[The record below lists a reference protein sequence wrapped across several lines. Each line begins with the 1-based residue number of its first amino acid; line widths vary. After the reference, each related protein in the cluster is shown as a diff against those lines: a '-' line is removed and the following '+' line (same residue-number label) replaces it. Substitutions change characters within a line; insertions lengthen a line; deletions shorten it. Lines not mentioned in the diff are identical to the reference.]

1 MRKTFLFT
9 ASCAFAIA
17 APSFAQISASNV
29 TVQAAGTS
37 IPVVIGTSTN
47 VSNRVVEPV
56 TPSFD
61 NLISAPI
68 EYDENGIAKAQY
80 FKASDLT
87 PEQNKAF
94 EEELRRVRAYQAQ
107 NGSALSVPDY
117 TYSQGTSSGAVLNAP
132 AQTAEPISAV
142 SESITYG
149 EFAPV
154 TQTPQSGTYEIELY
168 APAASTPA
176 STSASNVTVINEAV
190 PATASSTSLHVVAKG
205 DTLYNLSK
213 RYDVTIGR
221 IQDEN
226 GLSDTNLSLGQN
238 LRIPSNAALALN
250 TTIAQPIF
258 VSAPVRDGAVTRRI
272 VQPIPVTNNTQINYA
287 VLKGDT
293 LFSIAKRSCV
303 SVNDLAAQ
311 NGITDP
317 SSLSLGQKLSMP
329 QGHCLTK

>member
-1 MRKTFLFT
+1 MRKTLLLT
-9 ASCAFAIA
+9 ASCVFAVA
-17 APSFAQISASNV
+17 TPSFAQISYSPANTLSE
-29 TVQAAGTS
+29 
-37 IPVVIGTSTN
+37 PVVVGTSTA
-47 VSNRVVEPV
+47 VTNRVVQPV

-94 EEELRRVRAYQAQ
+94 NDEVRRVRDYQSY
-107 NGSALSVPDY
+107 NGTYSSVPNY
-117 TYSQGTSSGAVLNAP
+117 TYTQGTSSGAVLNAP
-132 AQTAEPISAV
+132 TSAPV
-142 SESITYG
+142 NEAITYG
-149 EFAPV
+149 EFAP
-154 TQTPQSGTYEIELY
+154 TAPATLPNSTSSAYEIELY
-168 APAASTPA
+168 APT
-176 STSASNVTVINEAV
+176 TSPSNVTIVNQ
-190 PATASSTSLHVVAKG
+190 ATPSQSFSTAQQHVVAKG

-213 RYDVTIGR
+213 RYNVTVGQ

-226 GLSDTNLSLGQN
+226 GLSNTNLSLGQS
-238 LRIPSNAALALN
+238 LRIPSNASN
-250 TTIAQPIF
+250 TSAVLDAGIAKPIF

-272 VQPIPVTNNTQINYA
+272 VKPVPTISRSQINYA